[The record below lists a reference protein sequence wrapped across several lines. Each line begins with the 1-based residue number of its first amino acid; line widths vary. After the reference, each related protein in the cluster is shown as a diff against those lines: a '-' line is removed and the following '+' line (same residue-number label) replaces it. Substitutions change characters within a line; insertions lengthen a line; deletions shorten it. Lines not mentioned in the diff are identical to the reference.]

1 MSKRNEN
8 VLYFNEHDDFYNKRE
23 LIFEHLTNKYHV
35 IQKMYSRVTVKVNGM
50 TIHIQMFQVK
60 SRDYGKCKVRLVVS
74 DQTPDERKY
83 RYTSRHQKS
92 FSEGEGTGR
101 PILSLNKVYKYV
113 DQLAKELCEL
123 EVTTAKKEKLE
134 AMKQMKHR
142 TLISRQLNNAQVV
155 VRYGDTYEI
164 KDDSNIRFNVQSDGT
179 ISTTFNAFMVK
190 LNENTNE
197 LILELKDVLK
207 RLEEANDR
215 TSIN

>member
-1 MSKRNEN
+1 MSKRNDN

-23 LIFEHLTNKYHV
+23 LVLGHLVNKYHV
-35 IQKMYSRVTVKVNGM
+35 IQKLYSRVIVKVNGM
-50 TIHIQMFQVK
+50 TIHIQMFEVK
-60 SRDYGKCKVRLVVS
+60 SRDYDKCKVRVVVS

-83 RYTSRHQKS
+83 RYTSRDQKS

-113 DQLAKELCEL
+113 DQLAKKLCEL

-142 TLISRQLNNAQVV
+142 TLISRQLNNAEGVV
-155 VRYGDTYEI
+155 KYGDTYEI

-179 ISTTFNAFMVK
+179 ISTIFNTFMVK

-207 RLEEANDR
+207 RLEEANVEK
-215 TSIN
+215 SIN